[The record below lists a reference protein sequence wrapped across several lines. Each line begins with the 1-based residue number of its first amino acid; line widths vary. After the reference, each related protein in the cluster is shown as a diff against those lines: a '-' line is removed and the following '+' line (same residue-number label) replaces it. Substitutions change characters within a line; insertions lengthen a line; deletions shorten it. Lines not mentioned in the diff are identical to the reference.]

1 MCVCVC
7 VCVLCCLMR
16 GHTSMHMHMQGMVV
30 NFSYITIATSYF
42 CLGCLRQQQQQRWI
56 CPSKRSEKNNN
67 GDHHDCTLFTMKDC
81 TEEEQSA
88 VSNPLPLPSKT
99 I

>member
-42 CLGCLRQQQQQRWI
+42 CLGCLRQQQQQRRM
-56 CPSKRSEKNNN
+56 CLSKRSEKSN
-67 GDHHDCTLFTMKDC
+67 GDYDCISEVSMRVDC
-81 TEEEQSA
+81 F
-88 VSNPLPLPSKT
+88 VILPFQKNSQ
-99 I
+99 

>member
-1 MCVCVC
+1 MCVCVCVC

-56 CPSKRSEKNNN
+56 CPSKRSEKIAMVIIM
-67 GDHHDCTLFTMKDC
+67 LAFSIMKDY

-88 VSNPLPLPSKT
+88 AFNPLP
-99 I
+99 